1 MSDYSFKSFFSFLFF
16 CCFTFLRAM
25 LFYARLGTLLENY
38 EAIKVSITIK
48 KIVTILFREIQILQ
62 TQNY

>member
-1 MSDYSFKSFFSFLFF
+1 
-16 CCFTFLRAM
+16 M

-62 TQNY
+62 TQNYWFFP